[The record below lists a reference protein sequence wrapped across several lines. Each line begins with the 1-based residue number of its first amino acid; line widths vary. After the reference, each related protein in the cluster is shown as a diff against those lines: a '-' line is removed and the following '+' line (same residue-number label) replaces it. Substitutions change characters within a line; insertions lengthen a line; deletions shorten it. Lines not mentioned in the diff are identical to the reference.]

1 MKLFAIYI
9 GGTLPRA
16 NIELHDMRFV
26 VAASMLETYEEL
38 KRQWWGTPNSL
49 HVDCWAQIDHADGY
63 DVALRPE
70 PFSGAERLFY
80 VNLGGYNQVDFSEQ
94 HKNMFVV
101 ATSAAQA
108 KTRAVQSIPEW
119 RGRHRDALY
128 EAEQAFSLNQCVE
141 GQRLHLHLT
150 PIAEVKDLSFTC
162 EYTPL
167 KSSTTKAPF
176 SPV

>member
-16 NIELHDMRFV
+16 NIEVHDMRFV
-26 VAASMLETYEEL
+26 VAASITETYEEL

-63 DVALRPE
+63 DIVLRPE
-70 PFSGAERLFY
+70 PFYGAERLFY
-80 VNLGGYNQVDFSEQ
+80 VNLGGYDHVEFTEQ

-101 ATSAAQA
+101 ASSAAQA
-108 KTRAVQSIPEW
+108 KARALKSIPNW
-119 RGRHRDALY
+119 RGPHRDALY
-128 EAEQAFSLNQCVE
+128 EADQAFSLHEGVE

-150 PIAEVKDLSFTC
+150 PSFEVKDLCFTC
-162 EYTPL
+162 KYTPL
-167 KSSTTKAPF
+167 KSSVTKAAI
-176 SPV
+176 SQG